1 MIIRAV
7 RIGVIIISFLF
18 LTGFLPF
25 LSLLGPSYTMF
36 STGSLYKAGAQFYIN
51 KSIEDKTG
59 KNSFA
64 FVKEK
69 IENKNQSNS
78 LNQKLKKLVERRI
91 ELARKKLNL
100 KNINQ

>member
-59 KNSFA
+59 KGMHVSRKGTRESA
-64 FVKEK
+64 
-69 IENKNQSNS
+69 QSEAQTGPRP
-78 LNQKLKKLVERRI
+78 LRAKKLGSEKFRR
-91 ELARKKLNL
+91 
-100 KNINQ
+100 